1 MKLIK
6 KINNNFVLAEDGK
19 GKSIIVEGKGI
30 GFLKMPC
37 EIKDFEGIE
46 EIYYNSHDR
55 YLHILKS
62 VPESLLEVSSK
73 ITSYAQKKLNT
84 KLNQNLIFILADHI
98 NFAFIRQ
105 KKGIDFDM
113 GLSFEI
119 SYLYPE
125 EMDIGRRGL
134 KFINSIS
141 KIKLPESEAAILA
154 MHIVEAEASKQKMV
168 INDTNLIIDDIIQII
183 ENVLNLEINKE
194 GFSYYR
200 FATHL
205 KYLLNRKNKNQFIC
219 TENECLFKQIVT
231 QFPEIYQC
239 MMVIKRYFADILNW
253 NIKEEEQL
261 YLLIHI
267 NRIKEDCNLK

>member
-19 GKSIIVEGKGI
+19 GRSIIVEGKGI

-37 EIKDFEGIE
+37 EIRDLDKIE
-46 EIYYNSHDR
+46 EIYYNDNDR

-62 VPESLLEVSSK
+62 VPEKLLEASSK
-73 ITSYAQKKLNT
+73 VVSYAQKKLKT
-84 KLNQNLIFILADHI
+84 KLNQNLVFILADHI
-98 NFAFIRQ
+98 NFALQRQ
-105 KKGIDFDM
+105 KKGINFDM

-125 EMDIGRRGL
+125 EMNIGKEGL

-154 MHIVEAEASKQKMV
+154 MHIVEAESGKQKIV
-168 INDTNLIIDDIIQII
+168 INDSEQIIDDIIQII
-183 ENVLNLEINKE
+183 EKVLNIEINKE

-200 FATHL
+200 FATHI

-219 TENECLFKQIVT
+219 TENERLFKQIVS
-231 QFPEIYQC
+231 QFPEIHQC

-261 YLLIHI
+261 YLIIHI
-267 NRIKEDCNLK
+267 NRIKEDCNLN